1 MCITRKEMD
10 SKINEIRQLKA
21 MKEELEQNL
30 SALQNE
36 VIEYF
41 KVNELEEVI
50 GDNFKATYKMQSRET
65 LDKKKLESDLGDLSE
80 YTKVTSYPVLR
91 ISQTAEG
98 GANTSPNATKL

>member
-1 MCITRKEMD
+1 MCITRKDMD

-36 VIEYF
+36 VIDYF
-41 KVNELEEVI
+41 KENEVDEVI
-50 GDNFKATYKMQSRET
+50 GNDFKATYKMQTRET
-65 LDKKKLESDLGDLSE
+65 LDKKKLEADLGDLTE

-91 ISQTAEG
+91 I
-98 GANTSPNATKL
+98 K

>member
-1 MCITRKEMD
+1 MCITRKDMD

-41 KVNELEEVI
+41 KENEVDEVI
-50 GDNFKATYKMQSRET
+50 GNDFKATYKIQTRET
-65 LDKKKLESDLGDLSE
+65 LDKKKLEDDLVDLTE

-91 ISQTAEG
+91 I
-98 GANTSPNATKL
+98 K

>member
-1 MCITRKEMD
+1 MCITRKDMD

-41 KVNELEEVI
+41 KENEVDEVI

-65 LDKKKLESDLGDLSE
+65 VSKEEVKKLLSAE
-80 YTKVTSYPVLR
+80 DYQKVSKISTFPVLR
-91 ISQTAEG
+91 I
-98 GANTSPNATKL
+98 N

>member
-1 MCITRKEMD
+1 MCITRKDMD

-41 KVNELEEVI
+41 KENDIDEVI
-50 GDNFKATYKMQSRET
+50 GNDYKATYKMQSRET

-91 ISQTAEG
+91 I
-98 GANTSPNATKL
+98 K

>member
-50 GDNFKATYKMQSRET
+50 GGKFKATYKMQSRET
-65 LDKKKLESDLGDLSE
+65 VDKKKLESDLGD
-80 YTKVTSYPVLR
+80 
-91 ISQTAEG
+91 
-98 GANTSPNATKL
+98 

>member
-1 MCITRKEMD
+1 MCITRKDMD

-41 KVNELEEVI
+41 KENEVDEVI
-50 GDNFKATYKMQSRET
+50 GNDFKATYKIQTRET
-65 LDKKKLESDLGDLSE
+65 LDKKKLEDDLGDLTE

-91 ISQTAEG
+91 I
-98 GANTSPNATKL
+98 K

>member
-1 MCITRKEMD
+1 MYITRKDMD

-41 KVNELEEVI
+41 KENDIDEVI
-50 GDNFKATYKMQSRET
+50 GNDYKATYKMQSRET

-91 ISQTAEG
+91 I
-98 GANTSPNATKL
+98 K

>member
-30 SALQNE
+30 LALQNE

-50 GDNFKATYKMQSRET
+50 GDNFKATYKIQSRET
-65 LDKKKLESDLGDLSE
+65 LDKKRLEADLGDLSE

-91 ISQTAEG
+91 I
-98 GANTSPNATKL
+98 K

>member
-1 MCITRKEMD
+1 MCITRKDMD

-41 KVNELEEVI
+41 KENDINEVI
-50 GDNFKATYKMQSRET
+50 GNDYKATYKMQSRET

-91 ISQTAEG
+91 I
-98 GANTSPNATKL
+98 K

>member
-1 MCITRKEMD
+1 MCITRKDMD

-41 KVNELEEVI
+41 KENEVDEVI
-50 GDNFKATYKMQSRET
+50 GDNFKATYKMQTRET
-65 LDKKKLESDLGDLSE
+65 LDKKKLEDDLGDLTE
-80 YTKVTSYPVLR
+80 YTKITSYPVLR
-91 ISQTAEG
+91 I
-98 GANTSPNATKL
+98 K

>member
-41 KVNELEEVI
+41 KENDIDEVI
-50 GDNFKATYKMQSRET
+50 GNDYKATYKMQSRET

-91 ISQTAEG
+91 I
-98 GANTSPNATKL
+98 K

>member
-21 MKEELEQNL
+21 MREEIDQSL

-91 ISQTAEG
+91 I
-98 GANTSPNATKL
+98 K